1 MNGEAY
7 DEATGFDGEGL
18 ADYDESDMG
27 SGTSEMD
34 EMLDGLVEARES
46 DYSERRR
53 RGRSRNGGARGVPTA
68 RGGSAYRTP
77 AAPGGF
83 VTQKQLQEAL
93 GRVGADVKRNG
104 EGIKAINAR
113 LSGLTTRVDDVV
125 SVNRIQSRTI
135 GKLDK
140 QMKIDGALDLA
151 ESFTPGGISAF
162 QLLRGAVKS
171 GLLGEGK
178 GLLGNPLMI
187 GAIGLF
193 LNNPGILGGLLPR
206 PNP

>member
-7 DEATGFDGEGL
+7 DDSVDEGF
-18 ADYDESDMG
+18 ADYEDSDMG
-27 SGTSEMD
+27 MSEMD
-34 EMLDGLVEARES
+34 EMLDGLVDARE
-46 DYSERRR
+46 DFSERRR
-53 RGRSRNGGARGVPTA
+53 GRRRGQPKGVPA
-68 RGGSAYRTP
+68 AKGGSAYRPP

-83 VTQKQLQEAL
+83 VTQKQLQDAL

-104 EGIKAINAR
+104 EGIKTINAR
-113 LSGLTTRVDDVV
+113 LGGLTTRVDDVV
-125 SVNRIQSRTI
+125 AVNKVQSRTL
-135 GKLDK
+135 GRLDK

-178 GLLGNPLMI
+178 GALGNPLVI
-187 GAIGLF
+187 GGIGLV
-193 LNNPGILGGLLPR
+193 LNNPGILGGLLPKTT
-206 PNP
+206 P